1 MNHYQRIITDFKRRM
16 GYDTLDPRA
25 ALFDMDGTLYDSM
38 PGHAGAWM
46 KMCRDN
52 GLEASPEDFFMAEG
66 RTGAD
71 TIEMLFMRSYG
82 HSATPA
88 DVERLYAMKSANFRA
103 LPPVDVMP
111 GAPVAVKACMDAGMA
126 TVLVTGSG
134 QTSLIERLAEDY
146 P

>member
-38 PGHAGAWM
+38 PGHTGAWM

-52 GLEASPEDFFMAEG
+52 GLEAAPEDFFMAEG

-88 DVERLYAMKSANFRA
+88 DV
-103 LPPVDVMP
+103 
-111 GAPVAVKACMDAGMA
+111 
-126 TVLVTGSG
+126 
-134 QTSLIERLAEDY
+134 
-146 P
+146 